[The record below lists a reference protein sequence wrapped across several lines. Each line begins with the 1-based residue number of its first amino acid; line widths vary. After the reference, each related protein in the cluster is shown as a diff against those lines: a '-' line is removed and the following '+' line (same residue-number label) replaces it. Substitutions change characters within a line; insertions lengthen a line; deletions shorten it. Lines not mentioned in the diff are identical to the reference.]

1 MKTYFPITF
10 KLLLFIV
17 PLVSLPVLI
26 VGYFSYHASIE
37 SVTALSREQ
46 QLLRAEAVAGQIN
59 KIFQSCFMDLKLM
72 AQLLVAQKDVGG
84 KRDMRIQKETV
95 FDNEKILKTFLE
107 RSPYYTRI
115 EMLDAEGREVGV
127 ACVKGTE
134 QCEDEGL
141 LLSENAKI
149 DQIQNGISM
158 SEVMTLPFRKGYRL
172 YFSRPLDGPTGES
185 TGKVVLGFDYGKV
198 LELVRSVVIGVE
210 GYAFMVDHLGRTVG
224 HPRFRPYEYNLSKY
238 SDPRLREFVVN
249 MICGETGWKRYNY
262 LGEKA
267 AAYAP
272 IRVMGWSLAVSIP
285 IEEFTKKAKTLR
297 KQMLE
302 VVIVTLLLA
311 AFVVAILSYHLLR
324 PIKRLV
330 AATERIADGDLEQEI
345 PVNSS
350 DEMGMLTLSFN
361 RMMVNLKKMGEEL
374 VRSEKLIAMGKLSAG
389 VAHEIRNP
397 LNAMKGAIV
406 YLRRRR
412 PEDNLILEYTQ
423 LILEEVERLNR
434 FVTEFLSYACQPP
447 PKRMPGDFNDLIRK
461 ALTLYEE
468 KLREQNIVLSKAL
481 DPDLPMLPM
490 DSNQMGQVIANLL
503 INAMDAMPEGG
514 TLEIRTRGLPETTSP
529 DSPVRVV
536 MTMKDNGIGIS
547 KDDLGGIFDP
557 FFSVKENGAGLGLPI
572 SLRIV
577 ENHGGSLTVES
588 SQGEGTILT
597 LELPTE

>member
-115 EMLDAEGREVGV
+115 EMLDAEGRQVGV

-185 TGKVVLGFDYGKV
+185 TGKVVLDFDYGKV
-198 LELVRSVVIGVE
+198 LELIRSVVIGVE

-272 IRVMGWSLAVSIP
+272 IRVMAWSLAVSIP

-514 TLEIRTRGLPETTSP
+514 SLEIRTRGLPETTSP

-557 FFSVKENGAGLGLPI
+557 FFSAKENGAGLGLPI

-588 SQGEGTILT
+588 SEGEGTILT